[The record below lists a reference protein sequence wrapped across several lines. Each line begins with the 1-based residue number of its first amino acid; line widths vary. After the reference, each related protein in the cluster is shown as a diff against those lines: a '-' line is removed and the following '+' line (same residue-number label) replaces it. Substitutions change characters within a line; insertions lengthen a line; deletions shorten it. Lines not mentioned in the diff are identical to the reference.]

1 MSTTYTV
8 EMETAGAALSSFKSC
23 VGFSGLFEQCVVKS
37 STGYCRICHSSVHN
51 MNVDFEFNHR

>member
-1 MSTTYTV
+1 
-8 EMETAGAALSSFKSC
+8 METAGAALSSFKSC
-23 VGFSGLFEQCVVKS
+23 VGFSGLFEQSVVKS